1 MLVLSN
7 EEISE
12 LLNMPECIAVLEQA
26 YQDLAAGRALYSP
39 GRDNLTP
46 CGREDAYYAFKHTGG
61 TWPRRGI
68 QALRIKSDI
77 ISHPLIEGIP
87 CRVKLPLA
95 GGRWVGL
102 VLLFS
107 TETGELLS
115 IFPDGVAQRM
125 RVGGSSGLGVKYMA
139 RPDAR
144 KLALLGAGW
153 QAGSHL
159 MAALAVRPI
168 EEVKVFSLRQESRE
182 SFAREATGKYSIR
195 IQSVD
200 TPEECVQDADIILA
214 ATSSM
219 VPVLKPEWLKRGV
232 HIGCIK
238 PQEIDGAVIDRCDR
252 LVVHVKDKSQ
262 PDNVMPGTPSVIKNH
277 GWWKEEKYRIERF
290 PDLADLISGRAG
302 GRKKADEVTCF
313 YNNDGLGLQFAAV
326 GSLILAQAEAHG
338 KGSNLPREWF
348 TESVHP

>member
-12 LLNMPECIAVLEQA
+12 LLNMPECIAVLEEA
-26 YQDLAAGRALYSP
+26 YQDLGAGRALYSL
-39 GRDNLTP
+39 GRDNLAP

-61 TWPRRGI
+61 TWPSRRI

-77 ISHPLIEGIP
+77 ISHPLVEGIP

-107 TETGELLS
+107 TENGELLS

-139 RPDAR
+139 RADAR
-144 KLALLGAGW
+144 TLALFGAGW

-159 MAALAVRPI
+159 MAALAARPI
-168 EEVKVFSLRQESRE
+168 QEVKVYSLRRESRE
-182 SFAREATGKYSIR
+182 SFAREAAARYGI
-195 IQSVD
+195 SVRAVD
-200 TPEECVQDADIILA
+200 SPEECAEGADIILA

-219 VPVLKPEWLKRGV
+219 VPVIKPEWLKEGV
-232 HIGCIK
+232 HIGFIK
-238 PQEIDGAVIDRCDR
+238 PHEIDGVVLDRCDR
-252 LVVHVKDKSQ
+252 VVVHVNDKSQ
-262 PDNVMPGTPSVIKNH
+262 PDNVVTGTPAVFKNS
-277 GWWKEEKYRIERF
+277 GWWQEEKYRMEKF
-290 PDLADLISGRAG
+290 PNLADLISGRVPGREKAG
-302 GRKKADEVTCF
+302 DVTCF

-326 GSLILAQAEAHG
+326 GSLILAQAEARG
-338 KGSNLPREWF
+338 KGNDLPREWF